1 MTASSESSPAFP
13 EELFGERNRKDLR
26 QLLALLQL
34 MESCHL
40 GHSETFR
47 QRPIRHVTC
56 SPLPAN
62 FLNATGL
69 ANGSELKARA
79 LVSGWS
85 SEASLDLSTLAS
97 VYQSGEVSP
106 RAVLE
111 TVLKRIAAYRDRS
124 VWIHRLSSEAVLVRA
139 DDVAQR
145 RAAGEKLPLFGIPFA
160 IKDAID
166 VAGYPTTAGCPA
178 YCHTAE
184 RTAPAVQNLLDAGA
198 ILVGKTNLD
207 QFGTGLAGDRS
218 PYGICHNVFN
228 PSYISGGSSSGSAV
242 AMAAGL
248 VSFALGTDTAGSGRV
263 PAGCNNIVG
272 FKPTP
277 GTISTEGVVPSCK
290 SLDCVSIFALT
301 ADDARSVFSV
311 AIGENLPR
319 RGEAPDA
326 CPLPPSFAVPRDE
339 DLEFFGDKGFETSFH
354 QAIGRMEQLGWQ
366 RMTFDFQ
373 PFREVT
379 SLLYEGPWLA
389 ERLAGL
395 SDFMRDH
402 AAGMHPVTR
411 TVIQGGARYSAA
423 DYFRSS
429 YRLKELREICL
440 KVFDQ
445 ADMLVLP
452 TMPTCPTLA
461 DVQSD
466 SVAWSR
472 RLGHYTNFVNL
483 LGLAAIA
490 VPAAFT
496 ERGLPFGIT
505 MIGPVG
511 SDERLLEWGMTWQRH
526 VNLPLGA
533 TRQAIPAK
541 NNQPNAV
548 ATNVVTEGHVQLA
561 VAGAHL
567 RGQPLHGALREM
579 GGRFVR
585 VDRTAAQYRFLAF
598 TDLDPPR
605 PGLLRDPERAGSI
618 QIELYDLPMAGFGA
632 LVDSVASPLSIG
644 TIELQDGTLVKGFL
658 CESWAARKAQDIT
671 DFGNWAAFLSRKDN
685 SL

>member
-1 MTASSESSPAFP
+1 
-13 EELFGERNRKDLR
+13 
-26 QLLALLQL
+26 
-34 MESCHL
+34 
-40 GHSETFR
+40 
-47 QRPIRHVTC
+47 
-56 SPLPAN
+56 
-62 FLNATGL
+62 
-69 ANGSELKARA
+69 

-85 SEASLDLSTLAS
+85 SEASLDLSTLAR

-106 RAVLE
+106 RAVLQVILE
-111 TVLKRIAAYRDRS
+111 RIAAYSDRA
-124 VWIHRLSSEAVLVRA
+124 VWIHRLPSKALLSRA
-139 DDVAQR
+139 EEVAR
-145 RAAGEKLPLFGIPFA
+145 HRAAGEKLTLFGIPFA

-178 YCHTAE
+178 YAYTAE

-242 AMAAGL
+242 AVGAGL

-277 GTISTEGVVPSCK
+277 GTISKEGVVPSCK

-301 ADDARSVFSV
+301 ADDAQTVLSVMNE
-311 AIGENLPR
+311 ENPSDNPSCI
-319 RGEAPDA
+319 AHDPS
-326 CPLPPSFAVPRDE
+326 PLTLSFAVPHDE
-339 DLEFFGDKGFETSFH
+339 DLEFFGDGDYKTSFH
-354 QAIGRMEQLGWQ
+354 QTIRCMQLGWQ
-366 RMTFDFQ
+366 RSTFDFQ
-373 PFREVT
+373 PFREVA

-402 AAGMHPVTR
+402 AADMHPVTR

-423 DYFRSS
+423 DYFRAS

-445 ADMLVLP
+445 ADMLVVP
-452 TMPTCPTLA
+452 TMPTCPSLA
-461 DVQSD
+461 NVQSD
-466 SVAWSR
+466 SAGWSR

-505 MIGPVG
+505 MIGPAG
-511 SDERLLEWGMTWQRH
+511 SDERLLEWGMTWQRL

-548 ATNVVTEGHVQLA
+548 ATNVVPEGHVRLA

-567 RGQPLHGALREM
+567 RGQSLHPALREL

-618 QIELYDLPMAGFGA
+618 QIELYDLPMAAFGA
-632 LVDSVASPLSIG
+632 LVDSVAPPLSIG
-644 TIELQDGTLVKGFL
+644 TIELEDGTFVKGFL

-671 DFGNWAAFLSRKDN
+671 DFGSWAAFLSRKDN